1 MITQKEIE
9 DLKNENILL
18 EKNIQSIYND
28 KESKDIELH
37 LEYRRLKKEN
47 EILKQS
53 IKNLEEDL

>member
-1 MITQKEIE
+1 MITQKQIE
-9 DLKNENILL
+9 DLKNENIKL
-18 EKNIQSIYND
+18 EKNIQSLYNNWPS
-28 KESKDIELH
+28 KNIESH